1 MGSSTRRQVQLSMAQ
16 TRVESCAMSAL
27 GSMELPGAS
36 YGSNSATPT
45 GSANGTAVLRTRMA
59 GGVGAG
65 VRNGS
70 CYPISTWFVYLD
82 FDYFASAFIKSNSV
96 RPAISRM

>member
-1 MGSSTRRQVQLSMAQ
+1 MAQ

-65 VRNGS
+65 VSNGS
-70 CYPISTWFVYLD
+70 RYPICFFRLTTPS
-82 FDYFASAFIKSNSV
+82 ASKVGLQLIIASI
-96 RPAISRM
+96 